1 MVRVLRT
8 PINEMTV
15 QNYSRRVDRFSS
27 QSLNQNCGVCY
38 ALKLA
43 GIWWWVSPPR
53 AKRVGRKMLLTFR
66 LNRREFIA
74 WARNFEKLRAT
85 QCPYYADYYDHL

>member
-66 LNRREFIA
+66 LNRRDFTV
-74 WARNFEKLRAT
+74 WLRDSSKLRVV
-85 QCPYYADYYDHL
+85 QCPYYWNLYND